1 MRRVQDKNLKAL
13 IITLILISVMSVLS
27 PEQNSIVSGGL
38 NAATKGLFQVS
49 AHAAASADSANEE
62 DVRRELERLKS
73 ENAELRNQ
81 LSDYI
86 DTKQENA
93 RLKKLLDIKKD
104 NPSYKLTPA
113 NVIKRDA
120 NDDFYSFTL
129 DEGTAQGISVNNPVI
144 TENGLV
150 GWVCQADAATC
161 KVKTILSP
169 DAKAGAKDKQSGDN
183 GIING
188 SATLCDQNLTAMTTL
203 AENHKVKKGD
213 MVVTSGTGGVYPGGL
228 LIGEVQSVEFNSYD
242 ASRHAVVKP
251 YEDIRYISTA
261 AVITDFGTKGK
272 VDGNEKQ

>member
-27 PEQNSIVSGGL
+27 PEQNSIVSGSL
-38 NAATKGLFQVS
+38 NAAIKGLFQVS

-93 RLKKLLDIKKD
+93 RLKKLLDIKKN

-169 DAKAGAKDKQSGDN
+169 DTKAGAKDKQSGDN

>member
-1 MRRVQDKNLKAL
+1 MRRIHDKNLKAL

-27 PEQNSIVSGGL
+27 PEENSLVSGGI

-49 AHAAASADSANEE
+49 AKAAASIDSAGADE
-62 DVRRELERLKS
+62 VREQLEKLKS

-86 DTKQENA
+86 EIKQENS
-93 RLKKLLDIKKD
+93 RLKKLLEIKKD

-113 NVIKRDA
+113 NVIRRDT

-129 DEGTAQGISVNNPVI
+129 DEGTSQGISVNNPVI

-169 DAKAGAKDKQSGDN
+169 DTKAGAKDKQSGDN

-188 SATLCDQNLTAMTTL
+188 NATLCDKNLTAMTTL

-213 MVVTSGTGGVYPGGL
+213 MITTSGTGGVYPGGL

-242 ASRHAVVKP
+242 ASRYAVIKP
-251 YEDIRYISTA
+251 YEDIRYIGTA
-261 AVITDFGTKGK
+261 AVITDFGTKGEVK
-272 VDGNEKQ
+272 GNEKQ

>member
-38 NAATKGLFQVS
+38 NAAKKGLFQVS

-169 DAKAGAKDKQSGDN
+169 DTKAGAKDKQSGDN